1 MGSDIGYVRVS
12 SVGQN
17 EARQLE
23 GLEVDKIFIDKA
35 SGGSTER
42 PALTD
47 LLAWVREGDVVHVHS
62 MDRLARNLQDLRS
75 TVEAECCTDKL
86 IEADL

>member
-47 LLAWVREGDVVHVHS
+47 LLAWVREGDV
-62 MDRLARNLQDLRS
+62 MRDRTACVRF
-75 TVEAECCTDKL
+75 AKL
-86 IEADL
+86 PMCSPQKSL